1 MRVVPTNRVRVL
13 NEGPLRFE
21 ADYVLYWMVAQRR
34 LVWNFALQRAVA
46 LAAERRRPLL
56 ILEALRT
63 DYPWASDRH
72 HAFLLEGMREHEEAL
87 RNSGVGYYPY
97 VEPKPD
103 AGSGLLGAL
112 AARAVCVVT
121 DDHPGFFYP
130 RMLESAAKQVDLAM
144 DAVDSCGILPLAQSE
159 KAVARAHDFRR
170 HLQRELSTPLRE
182 FPLADPLRGAD
193 LVPFR
198 MELKQI
204 EKRWPRLSSEESIDS
219 LLSALP
225 IDHSVARVANRR
237 GGTKAARRA
246 LRDFLETKLDRYVQ
260 DRNQPELRACS
271 RLSAHLHYGYIAS
284 HEIFTALAER
294 EAWNFS
300 RVSGQSTGARS
311 GWWGM
316 SEGAEAFL
324 DQLITWREVGFNA
337 ARFLKDYREYDSL
350 PDWARATLQEH
361 ENDPRPYSYT
371 LKEFEEARTHDPL
384 WNAAQ
389 TQLVRKGEIHNY
401 LRMLWG
407 KKILHW
413 SFSPREA
420 LETMLQ
426 LNDKY
431 ALDGRDPNSISGIF
445 WVLGRYD
452 RAWGPEREVF
462 GKVRYMSCKNTA
474 RKLRVKEYLER
485 YANQNLF

>member
-1 MRVVPTNRVRVL
+1 MRAVPAIRIRVL
-13 NEGPLRFE
+13 NDSPLRREGDF
-21 ADYVLYWMVAQRR
+21 VLYWMVAQRR

-46 LAAERRRPLL
+46 LAAECRRPLL
-56 ILEALRT
+56 ILEAVRA
-63 DYPWASDRH
+63 DYPLASDRH
-72 HAFLLEGMREHEEAL
+72 HAFLLEGMREHEETL

-97 VEPKPD
+97 VEPEPD
-103 AGSGLLGAL
+103 AGSGLLAAL
-112 AARAVCVVT
+112 IERAVCVVT

-130 RMLESAAKQVDLAM
+130 RMLESAARQVELAM
-144 DAVDSCGILPLAQSE
+144 EAVDSCGILPLAQSE
-159 KAVARAHDFRR
+159 KAFARAYDFRR
-170 HLQRELSTPLRE
+170 HLQRELSKPLRE
-182 FPLADPLRGAD
+182 FPWPEPLRGAD

-198 MELKQI
+198 RELKQI
-204 EKRWPRLSSEESIDS
+204 EERWPRLSSEESIDS
-219 LLSALP
+219 LLSTLP
-225 IDHSVARVANRR
+225 IDHGVARVKDRR
-237 GGTKAARRA
+237 GGTKAAQHA

-260 DRNQPELRACS
+260 DRNQPERRACS
-271 RLSAHLHYGYIAS
+271 RLSAHLHYGHIAS

-324 DQLITWREVGFNA
+324 DQLITWRELGFNG

-361 ENDPRPYSYT
+361 EDDPRPYRYT
-371 LKEFEEARTHDPL
+371 LIEFEEARTHDPL

-389 TQLVRKGEIHNY
+389 RQLVREGEIHNY

-413 SFSPREA
+413 SASPREA
-420 LETMLQ
+420 LQVMLE

-452 RAWGPEREVF
+452 RAWGPERAIF
-462 GKVRYMSCKNTA
+462 GKIRYMSSKNTA
-474 RKLRVKEYLER
+474 RKVRVKDYVENH
-485 YANQNLF
+485 ANQTLF